1 MDIHSLPQERLEGRL
16 LSLALSGTEGG
27 REAYLSVVK
36 PEMFTG
42 PRRNWHQAVVA
53 GAVDLVWA
61 QKWLLQNR
69 KGLDG
74 LDTIVGELGST
85 RPEQDAQLLME
96 AWAKREGQRILTEA
110 QEWISVDPSV
120 GLGRLASEAQKTIE
134 LASPVSLSGWSDAVA
149 SALDEAEKAARGEFE
164 PRLSMGLG
172 CMDDALQGGVAAG
185 WQVIIGA
192 RPKVGKTALGLQAA
206 LVCAQMGHPVVMA
219 SYEMYPKE
227 LAKRAIAFV
236 AGVSIRDIRRKDSGS
251 IERYRKGAKQLEA
264 LPLMVVGTE
273 HNTPELLEAAVLK
286 TKRELGAPKMLVV
299 DYLQLMTT
307 SGKPESR
314 EREVAEV
321 SRKLKKLALRYGLA
335 NIILAQLNRDS
346 AKGDGKPG
354 SKQTPRAPAPHDLR
368 DSGAIEQDADV
379 IFLLNIPHVYGQPDK
394 QKREII
400 VGANRHGEADQ
411 TFTVRYEGSRTRYV
425 DT

>member
-1 MDIHSLPQERLEGRL
+1 
-16 LSLALSGTEGG
+16 
-27 REAYLSVVK
+27 
-36 PEMFTG
+36 
-42 PRRNWHQAVVA
+42 VA
-53 GAVDLVWA
+53 HL
-61 QKWLLQNR
+61 
-69 KGLDG
+69 
-74 LDTIVGELGST
+74 
-85 RPEQDAQLLME
+85 
-96 AWAKREGQRILTEA
+96 
-110 QEWISVDPSV
+110 
-120 GLGRLASEAQKTIE
+120 
-134 LASPVSLSGWSDAVA
+134 
-149 SALDEAEKAARGEFE
+149 
-164 PRLSMGLG
+164 
-172 CMDDALQGGVAAG
+172 
-185 WQVIIGA
+185 
-192 RPKVGKTALGLQAA
+192 
-206 LVCAQMGHPVVMA
+206 
-219 SYEMYPKE
+219 
-227 LAKRAIAFV
+227 
-236 AGVSIRDIRRKDSGS
+236 
-251 IERYRKGAKQLEA
+251 
-264 LPLMVVGTE
+264 GTE

>member
-1 MDIHSLPQERLEGRL
+1 LDIHSLPQERLEGRL

-164 PRLSMGLG
+164 PRTIKGP
-172 CMDDALQGGVAAG
+172 CFDCDDADGFDC
-185 WQVIIGA
+185 
-192 RPKVGKTALGLQAA
+192 
-206 LVCAQMGHPVVMA
+206 VCRFFPD
-219 SYEMYPKE
+219 SD
-227 LAKRAIAFV
+227 LACPCH
-236 AGVSIRDIRRKDSGS
+236 GSIRDTKPNPKLD
-251 IERYRKGAKQLEA
+251 
-264 LPLMVVGTE
+264 
-273 HNTPELLEAAVLK
+273 PETRPNV
-286 TKRELGAPKMLVV
+286 P
-299 DYLQLMTT
+299 
-307 SGKPESR
+307 
-314 EREVAEV
+314 
-321 SRKLKKLALRYGLA
+321 
-335 NIILAQLNRDS
+335 
-346 AKGDGKPG
+346 
-354 SKQTPRAPAPHDLR
+354 PRMM
-368 DSGAIEQDADV
+368 
-379 IFLLNIPHVYGQPDK
+379 
-394 QKREII
+394 
-400 VGANRHGEADQ
+400 
-411 TFTVRYEGSRTRYV
+411 
-425 DT
+425 